1 MDNSTEE
8 KPNLI
13 TVEDFLTELQDN
25 FENFTTNMN
34 YIHENRTTFQ
44 QWYEIFGSWLEIG
57 TDMEK
62 EYWGPRKEEKE

>member
-44 QWYEIFGSWLEIG
+44 Q
-57 TDMEK
+57 
-62 EYWGPRKEEKE
+62 